1 MKITITAKYLAA
13 YGSRVQ
19 LTGLQSGGAKRT
31 KSAGVMNNSEQRDAY
46 NKNPQLQFGSDP
58 SLDMDTL
65 SCQHLLYI
73 TQHFISAEKKKP

>member
-1 MKITITAKYLAA
+1 MLITKIH
-13 YGSRVQ
+13 
-19 LTGLQSGGAKRT
+19 
-31 KSAGVMNNSEQRDAY
+31 NY
-46 NKNPQLQFGSDP
+46 NFGSDS